1 MNRNEFLDRLSDSSE
16 VWDVIV
22 IGGGATGLGTAVDAA
37 TRGYRTVLLEKHDF
51 SEGTSSRSTKLIHG
65 GVRYLRSGEI
75 GLVRESLRERGRLL
89 KNAGDLVKPLSFVVP
104 AYRWY
109 ERLFY
114 GTGLALY
121 DALAGDL
128 GIHTTEHLSS
138 KDTLLEIP
146 NLRSEG
152 LYGSTY
158 YWDGQFD
165 DARLS
170 VAMARTAAENGAVVA
185 NHVGVSEMVKEK
197 GKVRGVVARDEI
209 SGAEY
214 RIFARVV
221 VNATGVFSDEV
232 RRMDEPA
239 SMDRISPSQGIHI
252 VLDQKFL
259 GGNTAIMIPNT
270 DDGRVL
276 FAIPWHNRV
285 LLGTTDTGN
294 VPVEINP
301 KPMEEEV
308 EYLIEHA
315 GRYLSMKPSH
325 GDIRASFAGLRPLV
339 SDPTKGGDTSKI
351 SRTHSLTVSDSGL
364 VTIAGGK
371 WTTYRQMAEDT
382 VDRVADVGGLEIQ
395 PCSTY
400 DLPLLDSPSTMCD
413 SELLDPDLPYTK
425 ADAERSV
432 REEMAVTL
440 SDAISR
446 RMRCTFLDEEATK
459 RCAEKVARLMAAEL
473 GTDET
478 WVAEQLKLL
487 ESECADIPQ
496 SVSR

>member
-1 MNRNEFLDRLSDSSE
+1 MKRAESLTRLSDSSE
-16 VWDVIV
+16 NWDVIV

-65 GVRYLRSGEI
+65 GVRYLRGGEI

-109 ERLFY
+109 ERFFY
-114 GTGLALY
+114 GTGLTLY
-121 DALAGDL
+121 DVLAGGL
-128 GIHTTEHLSS
+128 GIHSTEHLSS
-138 KDTLLEIP
+138 RDTLLEVP

-170 VAMARTAAENGAVVA
+170 VAMARTASENGAVVA
-185 NHVGVSEMVKEK
+185 NHVGVTELVKVGEK
-197 GKVRGVVARDEI
+197 VKGVLARDGI
-209 SGAEY
+209 SGEEF
-214 RIFARVV
+214 RINGKVV
-221 VNATGVFSDEV
+221 VNATGVFSDQI
-232 RRMDEPA
+232 RGMDESESP
-239 SMDRISPSQGIHI
+239 DRIRPSQGIHL
-252 VLDQKFL
+252 VLDGKFL

-301 KPMEEEV
+301 QPMEEEV
-308 EYLIEHA
+308 DYLIEHA
-315 GRYLSMKPSH
+315 GRYLSRKPGHS
-325 GDIRASFAGLRPLV
+325 DILASFAGLRPLV
-339 SDPTKGGDTSKI
+339 SDSGNRKDTSKI
-351 SRTHSLTVSDSGL
+351 SRTHSLTVSESGL

-382 VDRVADVGGLEIQ
+382 VDLAAQVADLASR
-395 PCSTY
+395 PCSTH
-400 DLPLLDSPSTMCD
+400 DLTLSNSPSD
-413 SELLDPDLPYTK
+413 SSRPELLDPELPYTIG
-425 ADAERSV
+425 DAERAV
-432 REEMAVTL
+432 REEMAMTL
-440 SDAISR
+440 PDAMSR
-446 RMRCTFLDEEATK
+446 RMRCTFLDDAATK
-459 RCAEKVARLMAAEL
+459 RCSGKVVRLMAAEL
-473 GTDET
+473 DRDDA
-478 WVAEQLKLL
+478 WIDEQLSLL
-487 ESECADIPQ
+487 ESE
-496 SVSR
+496 